1 MRAAVFAV
9 GLMLLVAG
17 CGGGSD
23 DGHGH
28 AQPSATPSAVPSV
41 AATAFN
47 ATDVQFATDM
57 IPHHRQAV
65 DMAALA
71 ASKASSAEVKA
82 LAAKIRK
89 AQEPEIAT
97 MSGWLT
103 AWGEPVPSPDAMHH
117 DMGDMGGMPGMLT
130 DTELRRLGAA
140 SGAAFDKLFLTL
152 MIKHHEGAVETA
164 TTAQAQGVAV
174 KQLAGEIVKSQTGEI
189 TEMKALL
196 DKLP

>member
-1 MRAAVFAV
+1 
-9 GLMLLVAG
+9 
-17 CGGGSD
+17 
-23 DGHGH
+23 
-28 AQPSATPSAVPSV
+28 
-41 AATAFN
+41 
-47 ATDVQFATDM
+47 
-57 IPHHRQAV
+57 
-65 DMAALA
+65 
-71 ASKASSAEVKA
+71 
-82 LAAKIRK
+82 
-89 AQEPEIAT
+89 

-130 DTELRRLGAA
+130 DTELRQLGAA

-174 KQLAGEIVKSQTGEI
+174 KQLAGEIVKSQTAEI